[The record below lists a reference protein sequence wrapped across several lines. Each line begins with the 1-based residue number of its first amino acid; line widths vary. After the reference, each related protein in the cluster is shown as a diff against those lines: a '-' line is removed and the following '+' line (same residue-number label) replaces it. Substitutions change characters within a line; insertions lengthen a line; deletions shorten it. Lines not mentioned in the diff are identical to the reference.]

1 MVKAVIVAIV
11 GFCTRFAY
19 ATIAVAV
26 LITVAASC
34 YTAANFAINT
44 DINNLISKDV
54 PWRQREI
61 TFGQRLP
68 TNERT
73 IVAIVDAPTP
83 ELATLARAALVD
95 ELSADKTLFET
106 ILQRDAALVRSGLLF
121 QSTDEVASLT
131 KQLAEGG
138 TTMLRVPQTDPSLR
152 GLARMIQLVLAGIRD
167 GESGPRE
174 EQRVTFDKVAKPFD
188 KAAAA
193 VEKVMN
199 GERATFSWLEL
210 MTGKPSTPSELR
222 KIIEIKP
229 KLNFDVLEPGK
240 EATDAIRAAAA
251 KLDLASRFQA
261 RVRLTGQVAVEN
273 EEFGTLKD
281 GAAVNAAI
289 TLALV
294 LFILWLALHSFRLIL
309 AVTISLFMG
318 LSVTAMVGLM
328 LVGALNPI
336 SIAFAVLFV
345 GLGVDFGIQFS
356 VRYRQERFKE
366 PDLRTALSMAGARA
380 GVPLTLAAAA
390 VAAGFLSFLPTTYR
404 GVSELGEIAGAGMI
418 IAYITSI
425 TVLPALIFVLR
436 PPGEAEGLGFTWLAP
451 VDNFLEKR
459 RIPIVVGTLGT
470 AIAGLPLL
478 YFLQFDLNPMHLR
491 STKVESVATYLEIQR
506 DPTVGAN
513 AIHLLAPSLDK
524 AKEIARRLKALP
536 EVDQVVTLADLIP
549 TDQPAKLALIRAV
562 APTLDRLVW
571 NAPPRKPPTDQE
583 NIAALKERIDDLN
596 KTAEGHTG
604 AGPDA
609 ARRLAAAMSK
619 LAAAD
624 PQMRQR
630 VEATFIVPLR
640 QDLQMLHDFMRAQE
654 ITVDNLPSELRSYWI
669 NASGETRVQ
678 ATPRGDPDD
687 NENIRTFA
695 QKVLDVEPT
704 AVGGPVSIL
713 ESGHTVVSAFIEA
726 GLWALGSIALL
737 LWLAL
742 RRFGDVLLT
751 LVPLILAGALT
762 LEIGYLIGLP
772 LNFANIIAL
781 PLLLGVGV
789 AFKIYYILSWRSG
802 RTKLLQSSLTR
813 AVIFSAATTAT
824 AFGSLWFS
832 NHPGTSSMGKLL
844 ALSLSCTL
852 LAAVLFQPALM
863 GPPRTTRRT

>member
-1 MVKAVIVAIV
+1 MVKAAIVSIV
-11 GFCTRFAY
+11 GFCTRFAW

-26 LITVAASC
+26 LISVAASC

-44 DINNLISKDV
+44 DINNLISRDV
-54 PWRQREI
+54 SWRIREI
-61 TFGQRLP
+61 EFGKRLIS
-68 TNERT
+68 NERT
-73 IVAIVDAPTP
+73 IVAVVDAPTP
-83 ELATLARAALVD
+83 ELATLARAALVA
-95 ELSADKTLFET
+95 ELSTNKTLFET
-106 ILQRDAALVRSGLLF
+106 ILQRDAALARNGLLF
-121 QSTDEVASLT
+121 QSRDEVASLT
-131 KQLAEGG
+131 SQLAEGG
-138 TTMLRVPQTDPSLR
+138 ATMLRAPQTDPSLR
-152 GLARMIQLVLAGIRD
+152 GLARMVQLVLAGV
-167 GESGPRE
+167 RE
-174 EQRVTFDKVAKPFD
+174 GQEAPDQVRVTFDQVATPFN
-188 KAAAA
+188 KASAA
-193 VEKVMN
+193 VEQVMA
-199 GERATFSWLEL
+199 GGQPTFSWLDL
-210 MTGKPSTPSELR
+210 MKGKPSTPGEIR
-222 KIIEIKP
+222 KIVEIKP
-229 KLNFDVLEPGK
+229 KLNFDALEPGR
-240 EATDAIRAAAA
+240 EAIDAIRAAAA

-261 RVRLTGQVAVEN
+261 RVRLTGQVAIES
-273 EEFGTLKD
+273 EEFGTLKE
-281 GAAVNAAI
+281 GAAVNAVI

-318 LSVTAMVGLM
+318 LSITAMVGLM

-366 PDLRTALSMAGARA
+366 PDLRTALTMAGARA
-380 GVPLTLAAAA
+380 GIPLTLAAAA
-390 VAAGFLSFLPTTYR
+390 VAAGFLSFLPTSYR
-404 GVSELGEIAGAGMI
+404 GVSELGEVAGAGMI
-418 IAYITSI
+418 IAYIMSI
-425 TVLPALIFVLR
+425 TVLPALIYVLR
-436 PPGEAEGLGFTWLAP
+436 PPGEAEGLGFAWLAP
-451 VDNFLEKR
+451 VDNFLEKH
-459 RIPIVVGTLGT
+459 RIAIVVGTLGT

-491 STKVESVATYLEIQR
+491 STKVESIATYLDIQR
-506 DPTVGAN
+506 DPLTGAN

-524 AKEIARRLKALP
+524 AKEAARRLKALP
-536 EVDQVVTLADLIP
+536 EVDQVMTLADLIP
-549 TDQPAKLALIRAV
+549 ADQPAKLALIRAV

-571 NAPPRKPPTDQE
+571 NAPPRTLPTDKD
-583 NIAALKERIDDLN
+583 NVDALKERIDDLN
-596 KTAEGHTG
+596 KTAAGKTG
-604 AGPDA
+604 PGPDA
-609 ARRLAAAMSK
+609 ARRLAAALSK

-624 PQMRQR
+624 QPTRQR
-630 VEATFIVPLR
+630 VEATFILPIR
-640 QDLQMLHDFMRAQE
+640 QDLQMLHDFMQAQE
-654 ITVDNLPSELRSYWI
+654 ITVENLPPELRSYWL
-669 NASGETRVQ
+669 NDKTGDTRVQ
-678 ATPRGDPDD
+678 ATPAGDPDD

-695 QKVLDVEPT
+695 RKVLEVEPT
-704 AVGGPVSIL
+704 AIGGPVSIL
-713 ESGHTVVSAFIEA
+713 ESGYTVVSAFIEA
-726 GLWALGSIALL
+726 GLLALISIALL
-737 LWLAL
+737 LWLTL

-789 AFKIYYILSWRSG
+789 AFKIYYILTWRSG

-863 GPPRTTRRT
+863 GPPRKPEQT